1 MKCQNKVNLK
11 IINPIAFRTAKTLWS
26 FGRGGCK
33 RVKVLS
39 KLIKMFLD
47 KINNEIFV
55 VKIKKFSFL
64 VN

>member
-11 IINPIAFRTAKTLWS
+11 VINPIAFRTAKTLWS
-26 FGRGGCK
+26 FGRGECK
-33 RVKVLS
+33 RVMVLS

-47 KINNEIFV
+47 KINNKIFV